1 MSSHEQNVDRQF
13 SAVAA
18 AYLTS
23 TVHAQGED
31 LARVTEMVRGR
42 AQDRVLDVGCG
53 AGHMS
58 FAVAPHVHSV
68 TAFDLSRSMLDVVMQ
83 SARERGLT
91 NIEARQGVAEHL
103 PFADE
108 SFEWVCTRYSAH
120 HWAQVPLALSEMRRV
135 LRPKGRLIVIDVLGS
150 EIPLIDTHIQGIE
163 LLRDA
168 SHVRDYSLSEWTS
181 LLSDAG
187 FCVSTHYSWKLRLE
201 FEPWVNRIRTPADR
215 VAVIRGLLHGAP
227 QQVRDY
233 LQVEPDCSFQFDAA
247 MIEARRDTQ

>member
-1 MSSHEQNVDRQF
+1 MGSHEQHVDRQF

-31 LARVTEMVRGR
+31 LARATEIVRGR
-42 AQDRVLDVGCG
+42 TNDRVLDVGCG

-83 SARERGLT
+83 SARERGIT
-91 NIEARQGVAEHL
+91 NITPHQGVAESL

-108 SFEWVCTRYSAH
+108 TFEWICTRYSAH
-120 HWAQVPLALSEMRRV
+120 HWARLPHALDQMRRV
-135 LRPKGRLIVIDVLGS
+135 LKPGGGLIIIDVVS
-150 EIPLIDTHIQGIE
+150 SDVPLIDTHVQTIE

-168 SHVRDYSLSEWTS
+168 SHVRDYSLSEWNS
-181 LLSDAG
+181 FLSRAG
-187 FCVSTHYSWKLRLE
+187 FCVSAHHSWKLRLE
-201 FEPWVNRIRTPADR
+201 FESWINRIRTPAEQ
-215 VAVIRGLLHGAP
+215 VASIRALLQGAP
-227 QQVRDY
+227 QPVRDY
-233 LQVEPDCSFQFDAA
+233 LKVEPDCSFQFDAA
-247 MIEARRDTQ
+247 MIEASR